1 MIVIRMRLC
10 CPAEIPAGAIRC
22 VGSNID
28 GHALRGS
35 SHFANDAE
43 PLCDPLYNHA
53 LAQNGLRCN
62 NLHEPCGRCSCCVS
76 FFG

>member
-1 MIVIRMRLC
+1 MYDRYTNTLVLSSRDSSNFGGC
-10 CPAEIPAGAIRC
+10 DIRC

-43 PLCDPLYNHA
+43 PLRDPLTTH
-53 LAQNGLRCN
+53 
-62 NLHEPCGRCSCCVS
+62 LHKT
-76 FFG
+76 F